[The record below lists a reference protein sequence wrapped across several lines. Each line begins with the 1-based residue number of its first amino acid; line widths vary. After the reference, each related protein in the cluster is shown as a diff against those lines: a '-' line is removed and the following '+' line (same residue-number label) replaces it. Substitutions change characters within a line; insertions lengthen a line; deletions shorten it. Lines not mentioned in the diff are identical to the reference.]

1 MQPNNV
7 FVVAKREYLQ
17 RARSKAFWVT
27 TLILPLF
34 IAAVS
39 ILPAVLMAKSKTQQ
53 KIVVV
58 DETGKVGTDLVAKM
72 NAQQTPPAEKAA
84 DDKQSDKEQNV
95 TFVASMEPLA
105 ADRTAQQAA
114 LDRQVMA
121 KTIDAWVWI
130 GPEVF
135 QDKAVEYHARSISNI
150 FTQEVLKRNLSS
162 AVRQVRLHEAGID
175 PARVEALSQ
184 PVKLDAQ
191 QVSAKGKGAG
201 GGMGAAFLAIGL
213 FLILYVSILV
223 WGQQVMQGV
232 LEEKGS
238 RVIEVLV
245 SCITPFELLL
255 GKLIGICLLGLT
267 QLSIWLGTM
276 LVVTTP
282 TIAAALPFLPKKAAL
297 PTLAPSMLINFI
309 LLFIL
314 GFLAYA
320 TLYAAIGASFNNVQ
334 EAQQAS
340 SIAMVFVIIPVMVMW
355 PVVNDPNSTMAT
367 VLSLIPMFTPLLMPL
382 RIALDMPPAWQI
394 ALAYA
399 LTIGF
404 VIGMVWLCARIY
416 RVGILMYGKKPT
428 FQEIWK
434 WTKYA

>member
-1 MQPNNV
+1 MQPDNV

-17 RARSKAFWVT
+17 RARSKAFWIT

-34 IAAVS
+34 VAAVS

-84 DDKQSDKEQNV
+84 DDRKDRDQNV
-95 TFVASMEPLA
+95 TFAASMEPLA
-105 ADRTAQQAA
+105 ANRATQRAA
-114 LDRQVMA
+114 LDREVLA

-135 QDKAVEYHARSISNI
+135 RDKPVEYHARSISNI
-150 FTQEVLKRNLSS
+150 FTQEVLRRNLSS

-175 PARVEALSQ
+175 PARVEALSRE
-184 PVKLDAQ
+184 VTLDPQ
-191 QVSAKGKGAG
+191 QVAAKGKGG

-282 TIAAALPFLPKKAAL
+282 AIAAALPFLPKKAAL
-297 PTLAPSMLINFI
+297 PSLAPSMLINFI

-340 SIAMVFVIIPVMVMW
+340 SIAMVFVIVPVMVMW

-399 LTIGF
+399 LTISF